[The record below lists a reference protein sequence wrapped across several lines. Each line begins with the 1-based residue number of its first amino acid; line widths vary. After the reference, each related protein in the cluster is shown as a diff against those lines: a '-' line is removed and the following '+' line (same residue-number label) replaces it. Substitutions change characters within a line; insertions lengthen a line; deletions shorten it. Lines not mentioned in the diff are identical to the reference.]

1 MNTYVAGLPRSR
13 GARVA
18 WQLLQAALLAAG
30 TTIVALLILMPKTGL
45 YLLWDVLIPVAPL
58 LLAVAPG
65 VWRNICP
72 LATFSL
78 GPRQLRLSRAVRIN
92 PAWQGRLLA
101 GAVLLLVLIVPLR
114 HVILDHN
121 GVVTGVVLLTVAAL
135 AAGLGLVLDWKS
147 AWCSGL
153 CPVHPVE
160 LLYGS
165 RPLLTVDNAQCRS
178 CTQCTSP
185 CRDAR
190 DGIDPVSATRS
201 GQGRAAGFLLAGSF
215 PGFVWGWF
223 QVPAVASTPPVEAL
237 ATAYAWPLGAGAV
250 TLLLF
255 AMLYGLAPG
264 VRKKSLAVWAAAA
277 ISIYYWFKLPVMLG
291 LEGGHAL
298 LDISGWLPAW
308 SIWPARIVPL
318 LFFAWLLVLRGGH
331 AGHWASRPA
340 KA

>member
-1 MNTYVAGLPRSR
+1 MNTHAAALPR
-13 GARVA
+13 ARSGRLI
-18 WQLLQAALLAAG
+18 WQALQAVVLAVGTAIVMLL
-30 TTIVALLILMPKTGL
+30 LLLPRLGL

-65 VWRNICP
+65 VWRNVCP
-72 LATFSL
+72 LGTFSL
-78 GPRQLRLSRAVRIN
+78 VPRHLGLSRASRLDA
-92 PAWQGRLLA
+92 AWQGRLLA

-121 GVVTGVVLLTVAAL
+121 GVVTGIVLLAVAAL

-165 RPLLTVDNAQCRS
+165 RPLLTVDNSHCRT
-178 CTQCTSP
+178 CTQCTNP

-190 DGIDPVSATRS
+190 DGIDPISATRS
-201 GQGRAAGFLLAGSF
+201 REGRAAGWLLVGGF

-223 QVPAVASTPPVEAL
+223 QVPAQGESGLGVYL
-237 ATAYAWPLGAGAV
+237 AQAYLWPIAAGAV
-250 TLLLF
+250 TLAAF
-255 AMLYGLAPG
+255 AAVHAAAPAL
-264 VRKKSLAVWAAAA
+264 RRRAVALWAAAA
-277 ISIYYWFKLPVMLG
+277 IGAYYWFKLPVMLG
-291 LEGGHAL
+291 LEGNHPL
-298 LDISGWLPAW
+298 VDLSHLLPAW
-308 SIWPARIVPL
+308 AVWPARIVPV
-318 LFFAWLLVLRGGH
+318 LFFLWLLVLRRGH